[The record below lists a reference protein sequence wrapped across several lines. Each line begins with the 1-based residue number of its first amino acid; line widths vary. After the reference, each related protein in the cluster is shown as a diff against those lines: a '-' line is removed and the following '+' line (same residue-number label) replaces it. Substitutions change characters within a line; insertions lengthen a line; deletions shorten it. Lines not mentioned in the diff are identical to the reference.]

1 VLTRRPSEVDHVL
14 ELGVAAVLSALAA
27 SVLGTGTGTGTGAGS
42 GAVAGEGAWGL
53 AVFAAAAVTP
63 ALIRHDLLTRRLP
76 NALVGI
82 LAAALV
88 ASSVIR
94 GVQQGP
100 FAALAPWGWAAL
112 CFVAGFALAVGGM
125 LGMGDVKLGA
135 VLVGAIAPWGG
146 MAVGAL
152 VGGAGALGLAT
163 AAGMFVARR
172 LRGRRELEPGP
183 VPVPVPVPV
192 PERSR
197 DRDEG
202 HVSRRLV
209 ADSPPRAAISSARAA
224 SHDPGVPFGPCLLV
238 SFWSLVVIAT
248 LS

>member
-63 ALIRHDLLTRRLP
+63 ALIRHDLRTRRLP

-94 GVQQGP
+94 GVHQGP
-100 FAALAPWGWAAL
+100 YAALAPWGWASL
-112 CFVAGFALAVGGM
+112 WFVAGFALAVGGM

-135 VLVGAIAPWGG
+135 VLVGVIAPWGG

-152 VGGAGALGLAT
+152 VGGAGVLGLAT
-163 AAGMFVARR
+163 AVGMSVTGR
-172 LRGRRELEPGP
+172 LRSRREPDPEPVL
-183 VPVPVPVPV
+183 VPSG
-192 PERSR
+192 RG
-197 DRDEG
+197 DRDGG
-202 HVSRRLV
+202 HVSGRLV
-209 ADSPPRAAISSARAA
+209 TGSPPLAANSSARAA
-224 SHDPGVPFGPCLLV
+224 PRDPGVPFGPCLLV
-238 SFWSLVVIAT
+238 SFWSLAVVAT
-248 LS
+248 LSGA

>member
-1 VLTRRPSEVDHVL
+1 MLTRRLLEADHVL
-14 ELGVAAVLSALAA
+14 ELGIVAVLSALAA
-27 SVLGTGTGTGTGAGS
+27 SASASVSGTGTGTGAVTGQ
-42 GAVAGEGAWGL
+42 GAWGL
-53 AVFAAAAVTP
+53 AVFTAAAVTP

-76 NALVGI
+76 NVLVGI

-94 GVQQGP
+94 GVHQGP

-112 CFVAGFALAVGGM
+112 WFVAGVALAVGGM

-146 MAVGAL
+146 LAVGAL

-172 LRGRRELEPGP
+172 LRRRREIEP
-183 VPVPVPVPV
+183 VPVPVAVPQPV

-209 ADSPPRAAISSARAA
+209 PDSPPLAAISNARAA

>member
-1 VLTRRPSEVDHVL
+1 MLTRRPHEVDHVL
-14 ELGVAAVLSALAA
+14 ELGIVAVLSALPASASA
-27 SVLGTGTGTGTGAGS
+27 SVSGIGTDT
-42 GAVAGEGAWGL
+42 VAGEGAWGL

-152 VGGAGALGLAT
+152 VGGAGALGLVT
-163 AAGMFVARR
+163 AAGMFVAGR
-172 LRGRRELEPGP
+172 LRTPRELEPGP
-183 VPVPVPVPV
+183 VPVLEPVPQPV
-192 PERSR
+192 PEASR
-197 DRDEG
+197 DRDVG
-202 HVSRRLV
+202 HVSRQLV
-209 ADSPPRAAISSARAA
+209 ADSPPLAAISSARTA